1 MGSTFRRLGRS
12 VLFCAVTAACLLALP
27 PANLNAETSY
37 HKLKKR
43 LRKAERISGTVLG
56 IVGEA
61 AVNALLNVEFDFDDD
76 DDDSSPSAGHAG
88 KPKTPSAPKP
98 VSDKPKSPK
107 PPTAEAAHAAK
118 PAHPGK

>member
-1 MGSTFRRLGRS
+1 MGSTFRRLGRN
-12 VLFCAVTAACLLALP
+12 VLVGALTSACLLALP
-27 PANLNAETSY
+27 PAKAAAETSY

-61 AVNALLNVEFDFDDD
+61 AVNALLNVELDFDD
-76 DDDSSPSAGHAG
+76 DDDSSPPTAHAG
-88 KPKTPSAPKP
+88 KPKTPATPQP